1 MAKMSPFNPEDSI
14 TSPKKTEQL
23 RQKRR
28 ADALVRQR
36 EGMRQCSSWPTMH
49 SHVPSSPPKLA
60 HLMTV
65 IPSFLRAAL
74 LLGLVVS
81 LTGCFSSGAF
91 LSGNVT
97 DVQLTQ
103 GNYNIVATDV
113 NGTASAGY
121 IFGVSGGPGM
131 STGAIA
137 LARVS
142 GDDNLYQ
149 TALSNLWENV
159 RSRYGEVEGENLALV
174 NVRYDVSAL
183 NLFVYTKPTLTVR
196 ADVVEFTD

>member
-1 MAKMSPFNPEDSI
+1 
-14 TSPKKTEQL
+14 
-23 RQKRR
+23 
-28 ADALVRQR
+28 
-36 EGMRQCSSWPTMH
+36 
-49 SHVPSSPPKLA
+49 
-60 HLMTV
+60 MT
-65 IPSFLRAAL
+65 ISNSFLRGAL
-74 LLGLVVS
+74 LVGLAVS
-81 LTGCFSSGAF
+81 LTGCFSSGTF

-113 NGTASAGY
+113 HGTASAGY
-121 IFGVSGGPGM
+121 LLGVSGGPGM
-131 STGAIA
+131 STAAVA

-149 TALSNLWENV
+149 TALSNLWDNV

-183 NLFVYTKPTLTVR
+183 NLLVYTQPTLTVR